1 MNPKYLLDAY
11 EIAPKKSLGQNFL
24 QDAHILGKIVT
35 AAELKPG
42 DTVLEIGAGTGALTV
57 ALAQTHAQVV
67 ALEIDDRLLPILQRQ
82 LGDFPNV
89 EIVHGDIEEVDPVAL
104 VGGGEYTV
112 VANLPYYIT
121 SKIIRLLLE
130 SVSRKP
136 RRLVLTI
143 QQEVAERIVAKPGDM
158 SLLAVSVQFYG
169 KAEIVTKINPGAFF
183 PRPEVASAVIRIDP
197 HIHPLMSINEEVF
210 FEVVRAGF
218 SQKRKQLKNSLGFG
232 LGISHLE
239 AAQILLSVEVDPSRR
254 AETLNIEEWGALAH
268 AVART
273 LPRSESGRFRPSA
286 QAETA

>member
-24 QDAHILGKIVT
+24 QDAHILGKIVA

-89 EIVHGDIEEVDPVAL
+89 EIVQGDIEEVDPVAL

-121 SKIIRLLLE
+121 SKI
-130 SVSRKP
+130 
-136 RRLVLTI
+136 
-143 QQEVAERIVAKPGDM
+143 
-158 SLLAVSVQFYG
+158 
-169 KAEIVTKINPGAFF
+169 
-183 PRPEVASAVIRIDP
+183 
-197 HIHPLMSINEEVF
+197 
-210 FEVVRAGF
+210 
-218 SQKRKQLKNSLGFG
+218 
-232 LGISHLE
+232 
-239 AAQILLSVEVDPSRR
+239 
-254 AETLNIEEWGALAH
+254 
-268 AVART
+268 
-273 LPRSESGRFRPSA
+273 
-286 QAETA
+286 